1 MGRAIMSGMLSTLR
15 AGVAVS
21 VLAILLAGCA
31 AQGDVNLLAADPLAA
46 SPETTASTAPPTA
59 AASLAEATSL
69 EVKGD
74 KQKAFSAAS
83 LALAAEP
90 GNADAVITYS
100 RLAVGLGRTEEA
112 EKALSGA
119 EAGGLKDWRI
129 LSAKGAVQAEKGDL
143 AAAKSTLQKGLELAP
158 DQPQLLNNL
167 AFVYTLEG
175 NPKMAEDLLRR
186 ASAAPG
192 AKPRTRQNLALVL
205 GLQGKYDESK
215 KISAAD
221 TPAGVADANVAYL
234 KELTG
239 AKAETKVAKAG
250 G

>member
-1 MGRAIMSGMLSTLR
+1 MSGMLTTLR
-15 AGVAVS
+15 AGVAGSLV
-21 VLAILLAGCA
+21 AIALAGCA
-31 AQGDVNLLAADPLAA
+31 AQGDVKLLAAESLAG
-46 SPETTASTAPPTA
+46 SPETTASTVPPTA
-59 AASLAEATSL
+59 AASLAEATAL
-69 EVKGD
+69 EMKGD
-74 KQKAFSAAS
+74 KKRAFSAAS
-83 LALAAEP
+83 MALATEP

-100 RLAVGLGRTEEA
+100 RLAVGLGRTEDA

-158 DQPQLLNNL
+158 EQPQLLNNL

-215 KISAAD
+215 AIAAAD
-221 TPAGVADANVAYL
+221 SSAGIADANVAYL
-234 KELTG
+234 KDLTS

>member
-1 MGRAIMSGMLSTLR
+1 MSGMVSTLR
-15 AGVAVS
+15 LGAVGALVALS
-21 VLAILLAGCA
+21 LAGCA
-31 AQGDVNLLAADPLAA
+31 AQGDVNLLAAGPLDG
-46 SPETTASTAPPTA
+46 SPETTASSAPPTA

-69 EVKGD
+69 EQKGD

-83 LALAAEP
+83 MALAAEP
-90 GNADAVITYS
+90 GNADVVITYS
-100 RLAVGLGRTEEA
+100 RLAVAAGRTEDA
-112 EKALSGA
+112 EKALSAA

-129 LSAKGAVQAEKGDL
+129 LSAKGAVQAETGDL
-143 AAAKSTLQKGLELAP
+143 VGARSTLQKGLELSP
-158 DQPQLLNNL
+158 EQPQLLNNL

-215 KISAAD
+215 QIAAAETSA
-221 TPAGVADANVAYL
+221 GIADANVAYL
-234 KELTG
+234 KGLTG

>member
-1 MGRAIMSGMLSTLR
+1 MSGMISTLR
-15 AGVAVS
+15 TGAAGALVAF
-21 VLAILLAGCA
+21 ALAGCA
-31 AQGDVNLLAADPLAA
+31 AQVDTNPLASVA
-46 SPETTASTAPPTA
+46 QDGGPAATASTAPPSA
-59 AASLAEATSL
+59 AASLAEATAL
-69 EVKGD
+69 EQKGD
-74 KQKAFSAAS
+74 KRKAFSAAAT
-83 LALAAEP
+83 ALAAEP
-90 GNADAVITYS
+90 GNPDIVVTYS
-100 RLAVGLGRTEEA
+100 RLAVGLGRTGDA
-112 EKALSGA
+112 EKALTAA
-119 EAGGLKDWRI
+119 EAGGLKDWRL

-143 AAAKSTLQKGLELAP
+143 DGAKATLQKGLALAP
-158 DQPQLLNNL
+158 EQPQLLNNL

-215 KISAAD
+215 KIAAAETSA
-221 TPAGVADANVAYL
+221 GIADANVAYL

-239 AKAETKVAKAG
+239 AKAETKIAKAG